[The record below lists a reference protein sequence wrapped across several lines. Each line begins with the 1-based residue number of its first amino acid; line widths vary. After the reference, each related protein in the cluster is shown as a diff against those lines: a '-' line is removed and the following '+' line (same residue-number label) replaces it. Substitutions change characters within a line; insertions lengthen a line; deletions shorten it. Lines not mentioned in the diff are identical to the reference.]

1 MSVYTRCAGMLTRRD
16 RSRRISLL
24 VIIALSALLRLSTL
38 GYSAFR
44 ADTMEFYRYAASGR
58 TPWMLLKEQPWE
70 NQIPVTEAYVVA
82 LIRFLHLPVNAWTV
96 RFPIALLGIL
106 AVWFIFRMA
115 EKAFDRRTGLLAAFL
130 VAINPFATAISMEAY
145 YYSGLICF
153 AALFYWRSQCLLTQL
168 CDKIDGGGFAVWM
181 LWLIAG
187 VLLCATHMTA
197 WSVFGM
203 IWLLVCVAVFRAWK
217 RSGNLQMFIFF
228 SASTLL
234 VMGSVVPWL
243 IKPIR
248 AYLIGNA
255 QPLGLTPAPWSN
267 FFRILG
273 ETVPVFTFGKSW
285 WGMALVGVVLI
296 GGVVAPFRHT
306 KGGGGARLF
315 AKIVACAVAGNVLLC
330 LVMGKGQGKY
340 TYFAALFPLV
350 IVGLAYLLE
359 RMTEALAARWPK
371 LAIYGLPGVALL
383 CTLYWAIPLYSVMTL
398 EGKPTAYK
406 AIAKYINENTA
417 PGTLVLVDRWLEPW
431 NELSLYPLE
440 DGRQWTFTVP
450 NEPGETGRQMGW
462 QRAVMRFFEENP
474 TAVYLPLLDSYRSPD
489 MGVWQVGPWEWPD
502 QHFAN
507 RHQLSHRAAIRLA
520 AWGLS
525 QREEFYVKTRMGRL
539 VINLYFNT
547 IDDIASTC
555 TKAGTTAFRVYGS
568 GWGYLKPW
576 RPLPGWSEQLLQTVW
591 VQAGLFDERGMS
603 VNSLEELNRLPQQ
616 ELMQYL
622 NRGRWADY
630 WVASD
635 QSSMRLYNVTGEDLA
650 MQVELTGIALSGR
663 IIARLGTS
671 SAMFPPSLLV
681 TRTVPVLLKPGE
693 NQFPLTVPSGQ
704 FLLVHQVRLVKP
716 DSL

>member
-1 MSVYTRCAGMLTRRD
+1 MP
-16 RSRRISLL
+16 LL
-24 VIIALSALLRLSTL
+24 ALLALSAVVRLSTL

-44 ADTMEFYRYAASGR
+44 ADTMEFYRHAVSGR

-82 LIRFLHLPVNAWTV
+82 FIRLLHLPVNAWTV

-115 EKAFDRRTGLLAAFL
+115 EKAFGRRTGLLAAFL
-130 VAINPFATAISMEAY
+130 VAINPFATAVSMEAY

-153 AALFYWRSQCLLTQL
+153 AAFFYWRSLCLLVQFR
-168 CDKIDGGGFAVWM
+168 DKNEGEGVAVWI
-181 LWLIAG
+181 LWMIAG
-187 VLLCATHMTA
+187 ILLCATQMTA

-203 IWLLVCVAVFRAWK
+203 IWVLVCVTVFRAWR
-217 RSGNLQMFIFF
+217 RSGKPRLVVLF
-228 SASTLL
+228 SASTIL
-234 VMGSVVPWL
+234 VIGTVVPWL

-248 AYLIGNA
+248 TYLIGSG
-255 QPLGLTPAPWSN
+255 QPLGQGDAPWSN

-273 ETVPVFTFGKSW
+273 EAVPVFTFGKSW
-285 WGMALVGVVLI
+285 WGIALAGVVLAL
-296 GGVVAPFRHT
+296 GVVAAIRHASGD
-306 KGGGGARLF
+306 KNARTL
-315 AKIVACAVAGNVLLC
+315 AWIAACAVVGNVLLC
-330 LVMGKGQGKY
+330 LVMGKGHAKY

-350 IVGLAYLLE
+350 IAGLAYLMD
-359 RMTEALAARWPK
+359 RMAEALSARWPRV
-371 LAIYGLPGVALL
+371 AGYGLPGAAIL
-383 CTLYWAIPLYSVMTL
+383 CAIYWAVPLHAVMTL

-417 PGTLVLVDRWLEPW
+417 PGTLVLLDRWLEPW

-462 QRAVMRFFEENP
+462 QRAIVRFFEENP
-474 TAVYLPLLDSYRSPD
+474 TAVYLPFLDSYRSPD

-502 QHFAN
+502 RYFAN
-507 RHQLSHRAAIRLA
+507 RRQLEHRSAIRLA

-525 QREEFYVKTRMGRL
+525 QREDFYDKIQAGRL
-539 VINLYFNT
+539 VVNLYFNT
-547 IDDIASTC
+547 VDDIASTC
-555 TKAGTTAFRVYGS
+555 TKAGTTTFHVYGD
-568 GWGYLKPW
+568 GWGYVKPW

-591 VQAGLFDERGMS
+591 IQAGLFDERGTV
-603 VNSLEELNRLPQQ
+603 VNSLEDLNRLPQQ

-630 WVASD
+630 RVASD

-663 IIARLGTS
+663 INARLGTS

-681 TRTVPVLLKPGE
+681 TRNVPVLLKPGE
-693 NQFPLTVPSGQ
+693 NRFPVSIPSGQ
-704 FLLVHQVRLVKP
+704 LLLVHQVRLVKP
-716 DSL
+716 AIP

>member
-1 MSVYTRCAGMLTRRD
+1 MRNSTSA
-16 RSRRISLL
+16 SRFFLPAILM
-24 VIIALSALLRLSTL
+24 LSAVVRLSTL

-44 ADTMEFYRYAASGR
+44 ADTMEFYRHAASGR

-82 LIRFLHLPVNAWTV
+82 FIRLLHLPVNAWTV

-115 EKAFDRRTGLLAAFL
+115 EKAFGRRTGLLAAFL
-130 VAINPFATAISMEAY
+130 VAINPFATAVSMEAY

-153 AALFYWRSQCLLTQL
+153 AAFFYWRSQCLLEHIR
-168 CDKIDGGGFAVWM
+168 DKPDAGGTAVWM
-181 LWLIAG
+181 PWLLAG
-187 VLLCATHMTA
+187 ILMCATQMTA
-197 WSVFGM
+197 WSVFGV
-203 IWLLVCVAVFRAWK
+203 IWLLVCVAVSRAWK
-217 RSGNLQMFIFF
+217 RSGNPKMFYYF
-228 SASTLL
+228 SASSLL
-234 VMGSVVPWL
+234 VVGSVAPWL

-248 AYLIGNA
+248 TYLIGNA
-255 QPLGLTPAPWSN
+255 QPLGLGAAPWSN

-273 ETVPVFTFGKSW
+273 ETIPVFTFGKSW
-285 WGMALVGVVLI
+285 WGMAIAGGVLIVGVV
-296 GGVVAPFRHT
+296 AAYRHG
-306 KGGGGARLF
+306 KGEKDASTFARI
-315 AKIVACAVAGNVLLC
+315 AACAVAGNVLLC
-330 LVMGKGQGKY
+330 LVMGKGHAKY

-350 IVGLAYLLE
+350 IVGLAYLLD
-359 RMTEALAARWPK
+359 RMAEALSARWPRV
-371 LAIYGLPGVALL
+371 AGYGLPAMALL
-383 CTLYWAIPLYSVMTL
+383 CAIYWGVPLHAVMTL

-440 DGRQWTFTVP
+440 DGREWTFTVP

-462 QRAVMRFFEENP
+462 QGAIQRFFEENP

-507 RHQLSHRAAIRLA
+507 RHQLKHRSAIRLA

-525 QREEFYVKTRMGRL
+525 QREDFYDKIQKGRL
-539 VINLYFNT
+539 VVNLYFNT
-547 IDDIASTC
+547 VDDIASTC
-555 TKAGTTAFRVYGS
+555 TKSGAKTFREYGS

-591 VQAGLFDERGMS
+591 VQAGLFDERGTS

-630 WVASD
+630 RVASD
-635 QSSMRLYNVTGEDLA
+635 KSTLRLYNLTESELA
-650 MQVELTGIALSGR
+650 MTLEVSGMALSGR
-663 IIARLGTS
+663 INARLG
-671 SAMFPPSLLV
+671 SATALFPPTLLA
-681 TRTVPVLLKPGE
+681 TRKVPVLLKPGE
-693 NQFPLTVPSGQ
+693 NLFPLTVPSGQ
-704 FLLVHQVRLVKP
+704 FLLVHQVRLSNP
-716 DSL
+716 ETH